1 MYASLL
7 YNSFMPTI
15 WNLTVLVNESGTV
28 VCMLEIEDDLKELL
42 LPRMLEVED
51 DLKELLLALLS
62 RSALEYIY
70 NGYVHVLYQQLPDL
84 YEYD

>member
-1 MYASLL
+1 
-7 YNSFMPTI
+7 
-15 WNLTVLVNESGTV
+15 
-28 VCMLEIEDDLKELL
+28 MLEIEDDLKELL

-70 NGYVHVLYQQLPDL
+70 NGYVHVLYQQLRDL
-84 YEYD
+84 YGYD